1 MRSSNQVVPIVHCR
15 NKPSQVMQVRQADG
29 IIRTGIYLS
38 FLVVFDVML
47 HFISFSPCDRK

>member
-1 MRSSNQVVPIVHCR
+1 MRSSNQVVPIVHYR
-15 NKPSQVMQVRQADG
+15 NKPSQVMQVRQIDG